1 MCAFRLPYKDM
12 VSDTS
17 EQHWLSFSWEK
28 ELKQKWFK
36 ESWNTIQIPAY
47 YFVGGIKVAVSNDIW
62 SSYLHLNFFFSIDGV
77 PHFGFKIMRAIWKKR
92 WLHFTCC
99 SWDADIFFK
108 RSTQTTTT
116 VKYMFRI
123 FDWKI
128 NNFNFFMPRKSRKL
142 LKYLPEKYG
151 QMQ

>member
-47 YFVGGIKVAVSNDIW
+47 YFVGGIKVAVSNDI
-62 SSYLHLNFFFSIDGV
+62 
-77 PHFGFKIMRAIWKKR
+77 
-92 WLHFTCC
+92 
-99 SWDADIFFK
+99 
-108 RSTQTTTT
+108 
-116 VKYMFRI
+116 
-123 FDWKI
+123 
-128 NNFNFFMPRKSRKL
+128 
-142 LKYLPEKYG
+142 
-151 QMQ
+151 